1 MNPVKIK
8 NIEIGTGIPK
18 ICVPD
23 IGKTKEEI
31 LALAAEYKQLPM
43 DILEWRADWFE
54 GVRDTAQVLDVL
66 SGLRT
71 ILPDTPLLFTFRTK
85 KEGGAS
91 ELSDHDYLSLNI
103 AAAQSGLADLID
115 VEIFT
120 GDGLVKSM
128 IESIHKSGAKVVA
141 SNHDFDKTPAI
152 SDIIYRLRKMQDFG
166 ADILKIA
173 VMPRSPKDVLNL
185 LYATEEMR
193 SCYTDKP
200 LITVSMDGNGSI
212 SRIAGEFF
220 GSAVTFGA
228 GQAASAPGQL
238 DAFTLSKILKELHSS
253 LHPEEL

>member
-1 MNPVKIK
+1 MIPVKVK

-31 LALAAEYKQLPM
+31 LSQAQEYKSLPM

-54 GVRDTAQVLDVL
+54 DVNDTEKVLDVL
-66 SGLRT
+66 KELRA

-85 KEGGAS
+85 KEGGVL
-91 ELSDHDYLSLNI
+91 EFNIDDYTALNI
-103 AAAQSGLADLID
+103 AVANCGLADLID

-120 GDGLVKSM
+120 GDDLVKKM
-128 IESIHKSGAKVVA
+128 IDSIHASGTKVIA
-141 SNHDFDKTPAI
+141 SNHDFDKTPAA
-152 SDIIYRLRKMQDFG
+152 SDLVYRMRKMQDFN

-173 VMPRSPKDVLNL
+173 MMPQNTKDVITL
-185 LYATEEMR
+185 LSATEEMK
-193 SCYTDKP
+193 SCYSDRP
-200 LITVSMDGNGSI
+200 LITMSMAGPGSI
-212 SRIAGEFF
+212 SRVAGEFF

-238 DAFTLSKILKELHSS
+238 DAVTLSQILKTLHTC
-253 LHPEEL
+253 L

>member
-1 MNPVKIK
+1 MIPVKVK

-31 LALAAEYKQLPM
+31 LSQAQEYKNLPM

-54 GVRDTAQVLDVL
+54 DVSDTEKVLDVL
-66 SGLRT
+66 KELRA

-85 KEGGAS
+85 KEGGVL
-91 ELSDHDYLSLNI
+91 EFNIDDYTALNI
-103 AAAQSGLADLID
+103 AVANCGLADLID

-120 GDGLVKSM
+120 GDDLVKKM
-128 IESIHKSGAKVVA
+128 IDSIHASGTKVIA
-141 SNHDFDKTPAI
+141 SNHDFDKTPAA
-152 SDIIYRLRKMQDFG
+152 SDLVYRMRKMQDFN

-173 VMPRSPKDVLNL
+173 MMPQNTKDVITL
-185 LYATEEMR
+185 LSATEEMK
-193 SCYTDKP
+193 SCYSDRP
-200 LITVSMDGNGSI
+200 LITMSMAGSGSI
-212 SRIAGEFF
+212 SRVAGEFF

-238 DAFTLSKILKELHSS
+238 DAVTLSKILKTLHTC
-253 LHPEEL
+253 L

>member
-1 MNPVKIK
+1 MNPVKVK

-31 LALAAEYKQLPM
+31 LSLASEYKQLPM

-54 GVRDTAQVLDVL
+54 EVSDTAQVLDVL
-66 SGLRT
+66 KELRG

-85 KEGGAS
+85 KEGGVLEFA
-91 ELSDHDYLSLNI
+91 DQDYLSLNTAI
-103 AAAQSGLADLID
+103 AQSGLADLID

-120 GDGLVKSM
+120 GDDLVKHM
-128 IESIHKSGAKVVA
+128 IESIHTSGAKVIA
-141 SNHDFDKTPAI
+141 SNHDFDKTPAV

-173 VMPRSPKDVLNL
+173 VMPQNTGDVLNL
-185 LYATEEMR
+185 LSATEEMR

-200 LITVSMDGNGSI
+200 LITMSMAGNGSI

-228 GQAASAPGQL
+228 GQAVSAPGQL
-238 DAFTLSKILKELHSS
+238 DAVTLSKILKALHSS
-253 LHPEEL
+253 LNPEEF

>member
-1 MNPVKIK
+1 MIPVKVK

-31 LALAAEYKQLPM
+31 LSQAQEYKSLPM

-54 GVRDTAQVLDVL
+54 DVSDTEKVLDVL
-66 SGLRT
+66 KELRA

-85 KEGGAS
+85 KEGGVL
-91 ELSDHDYLSLNI
+91 EFNIDDYTALNI
-103 AAAQSGLADLID
+103 AVANCGLADLID

-120 GDGLVKSM
+120 GDDLVKKM
-128 IESIHKSGAKVVA
+128 IDSIHASGTKVIA
-141 SNHDFDKTPAI
+141 SNHDFDKTPAA
-152 SDIIYRLRKMQDFG
+152 SDLVYRMRKMQDFN

-173 VMPRSPKDVLNL
+173 MMPQNTKDVITL
-185 LYATEEMR
+185 LSATEEMK
-193 SCYTDKP
+193 SCYSDRP
-200 LITVSMDGNGSI
+200 LITMSMAGSGSI
-212 SRIAGEFF
+212 SRVAGEFF

-238 DAFTLSKILKELHSS
+238 DAVTLSKILKTLHTC
-253 LHPEEL
+253 L